1 VACMVSARDTRL
13 RSKAAAASDVESDK
27 LSALSSAS
35 GSSTSDDDVCTTL
48 RLSVLSRA

>member
-1 VACMVSARDTRL
+1 MACMVSARDTRL

-35 GSSTSDDDVCTTL
+35 GSSTSDDVCTTL